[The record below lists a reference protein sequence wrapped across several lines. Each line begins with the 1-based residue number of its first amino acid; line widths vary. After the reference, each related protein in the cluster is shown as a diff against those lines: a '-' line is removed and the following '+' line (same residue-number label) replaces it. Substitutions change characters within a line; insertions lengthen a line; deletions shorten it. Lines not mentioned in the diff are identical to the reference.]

1 MFSIR
6 TKLLL
11 WLLPITLAL
20 LAGLGYLNFQKS
32 SEMTADAIDGQL
44 IPFVEAKQAA
54 LVEYIESGEKLG
66 ASIAATEIVQTW
78 SELTNRKLGGNN
90 LQTLER
96 LGLRVEDLL
105 YSFQESHW
113 GRYQHIFLIN
123 QSNRVI
129 ISPNHG
135 IREKGA
141 PSALL
146 GTDMSRNPW
155 AMAAMHKGKPTL
167 TNYSAWQSPERGAQI
182 LFYPV
187 RDSANRVQAV
197 IGIELQVS
205 YQQQILRQGFD
216 IGNSARIY
224 LFTEDGTPVFQK
236 GLEPQAPL
244 AGNALAETRLN
255 GNLSARRMNAQGRE
269 VIGYYARHK
278 DYPWIISAEVETA
291 EVLEDF
297 LFLQYLLAGGLVA
310 TLVIMTILLLAIAK
324 SIVRP
329 LHEAISYVEKIS
341 LGEFNVEIPDSS
353 RRDEIGKLTEA
364 LQKLVF
370 SLQLVAKKL
379 RDAKALKTKMIK
391 SGVLKKAS

>member
-6 TKLLL
+6 TKLLF

-20 LAGLGYLNFQKS
+20 LAGLGYFNFMKS
-32 SEMTADAIDGQL
+32 SEMVTAAVEDRL
-44 IPFVEAKQAA
+44 IPFVDAKQAA
-54 LVEYIESGEKLG
+54 MVEYVESSEKLG

-78 SELTNRKLGGNN
+78 AELTNRKLGGNN

-105 YSFQESHW
+105 YSIQESHW
-113 GRYQHIFLIN
+113 GRYQHVFLIN
-123 QSNRVI
+123 QSNRVV
-129 ISPNHG
+129 ISPSHG
-135 IREKGA
+135 VREKGS

-146 GTDMSRNPW
+146 GMDMSRNPS
-155 AMAAMHKGKPTL
+155 AMAAMHKGKPAL
-167 TNYSAWQSPERGAQI
+167 TNYAAWQSPDRGAQV

-205 YQQQILRQGFD
+205 YQQQILKQGFD
-216 IGNSARIY
+216 IGNSARIF
-224 LFTEDGTPVFQK
+224 LFAEDGATVFQK

-244 AGNALAETRLN
+244 AGTDLAETRLN
-255 GNLSARRMNAQGRE
+255 GTLSTRRLNAQGRE
-269 VIGYYARHK
+269 VIGYYAKHK
-278 DYPWIISAEVETA
+278 DYPWIIAAEIETA

-297 LFLQYLLAGGLVA
+297 LALQYLLAGGLAV
-310 TLVIMTILLLAIAK
+310 TLVIVTILLLVFAGG
-324 SIVRP
+324 IVKP
-329 LHEAISYVEKIS
+329 LRETISYVEKIS

-379 RDAKALKTKMIK
+379 RDAKAAKVARAKA
-391 SGVLKKAS
+391 LKKAS